1 MKQNET
7 KWIFSWLYFLI
18 HQFLDR
24 NYFRKNINNDAV
36 LYYLNIYNVSIL
48 YRNIDCV
55 YLVYQNF
62 IILLE
67 FIKRNNFKLNTQ
79 TYLLWNNVKGYKKY
93 ALICFHVDVGILAK
107 KKKLSNFHFE
117 NMPHCMLFRQDKTQ
131 PIVMY
136 INITCFWRILK
147 LHEDN

>member
-1 MKQNET
+1 MLFVTKIQQNEKKNET
-7 KWIFSWLYFLI
+7 KKIFSWLYFLI

-24 NYFRKNINNDAV
+24 NYYFRKNINNDAV

-55 YLVYQNF
+55 YLVYRKF

-79 TYLLWNNVKGYKKY
+79 TY
-93 ALICFHVDVGILAK
+93 
-107 KKKLSNFHFE
+107 
-117 NMPHCMLFRQDKTQ
+117 T
-131 PIVMY
+131 
-136 INITCFWRILK
+136 WR
-147 LHEDN
+147 